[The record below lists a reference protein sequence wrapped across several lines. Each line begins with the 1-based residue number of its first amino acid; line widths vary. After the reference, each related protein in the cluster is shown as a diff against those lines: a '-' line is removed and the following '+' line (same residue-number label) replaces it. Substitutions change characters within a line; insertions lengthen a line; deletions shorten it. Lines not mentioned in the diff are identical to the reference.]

1 MRFLEYKSLA
11 AVLLPPVFVLATL
24 IGAQAS
30 VGSADDSPD
39 IRNKGRLSN
48 ERIIG
53 GVESTKGE
61 FPSAVSLQIISD
73 AGLGFCGGTLVTT
86 SAVVTAAHCVY
97 DFTSAKPVDAH
108 NIRIGY
114 GSNSRNNQ
122 TLVTA
127 QRVDIDPGFNPR
139 ETINDIAVITIDPI
153 KLVPG
158 SVDVAPIFSGG
169 QPQGTQLTAVGW
181 GLTTADG
188 SAGGLPDALQKTQ
201 IIVGSAANCS
211 KFIPGYKS
219 SDGPQICTENT
230 LRPGTDTC
238 QGDSGTGIYRI
249 VDGKSFLA
257 GLTSYGANLEGDP
270 TCALD
275 DGFAVYTHV
284 SYYRSFIDG
293 VVGEVL
299 RRRQLNKEAAQHV
312 RVRDGTYNPSA
323 GNVYPS
329 SGSSYYPAA
338 ANPYPSPGS
347 SYYPSADDSY
357 ANGYK
362 DKHTN
367 EHKNNYASGY
377 ADEHESGGYDD
388 AVYDDGYSSPS
399 EEPSHR
405 HRHHHG
411 HHHHRHHRGKGEALP
426 TVTVIATKVVPYP
439 TGAPYSTSRW

>member
-1 MRFLEYKSLA
+1 MRVLKSKSLS

-30 VGSADDSPD
+30 VGSTDNSLE
-39 IRNKGRLSN
+39 IRNKERLSN

-53 GVESTKGE
+53 GVESAKGE

-73 AGLGFCGGTLVTT
+73 EGLGFCGGTLVTT

-97 DFTSAKPVDAH
+97 DFTNARPVDAH
-108 NIRIGY
+108 NIRIGF
-114 GSNSRNNQ
+114 GSNSRSNQ

-127 QRVDIDPGFNPR
+127 QGVDVDPDFNPR
-139 ETINDIAVITIDPI
+139 ETINDIAIITIDPI

-188 SAGGLPDALQKTQ
+188 RAGGLPDALQKTQ
-201 IIVGSAANCS
+201 IIVGSNVNCS

-257 GLTSYGANLEGDP
+257 GLTSYGANLKGDP

-284 SYYRSFIDG
+284 SYYRNFIDG

-299 RRRQLNKEAAQHV
+299 RRRQLNRATAQH
-312 RVRDGTYNPSA
+312 
-323 GNVYPS
+323 
-329 SGSSYYPAA
+329 
-338 ANPYPSPGS
+338 
-347 SYYPSADDSY
+347 
-357 ANGYK
+357 
-362 DKHTN
+362 
-367 EHKNNYASGY
+367 
-377 ADEHESGGYDD
+377 
-388 AVYDDGYSSPS
+388 
-399 EEPSHR
+399 
-405 HRHHHG
+405 
-411 HHHHRHHRGKGEALP
+411 
-426 TVTVIATKVVPYP
+426 
-439 TGAPYSTSRW
+439 